1 MIFISMSTDYK
12 MKNTVNLLSK
22 HISIFELFTK
32 VYLFGS
38 VIKSNKEPNDIDLLL
53 IYQKYSED
61 IFGAKNAIESFLN
74 KLFDLGIDITIL
86 SEKELEQTGFMEK
99 IASSCKRLK

>member
-1 MIFISMSTDYK
+1 MIFIGMSTDYK
-12 MKNTVNLLSK
+12 MNNTVNLLSK

-61 IFGAKNAIESFLN
+61 IFDAKNAIESFLN

-86 SEKELEQTGFMEK
+86 SEKELEQTGFIEK
-99 IASSCKRLK
+99 IAFTYKRLK